1 MNLSNDDE
9 DNDKNYDLLSVFS
22 LPDSVYVPCI
32 YSLNNAAKWVLLL
45 SPFYKQGNQG
55 RLSNWYKDIEL
66 LNGRA
71 NIKTQVSSS
80 RTHAPNVYVLLLLGH
95 TDNGS
100 LAQPTTSNSTL
111 FHSGFYSEQHSRYP
125 STGKNE
131 TLGTRSSL
139 QVSQEKKN
147 RISFNLTP
155 LKKKNLHLKPYLC
168 SWKSQTPTIVSTD

>member
-1 MNLSNDDE
+1 MILSNDDE

-80 RTHAPNVYVLLLLGH
+80 RTHAPKFYVLLLLRH

-100 LAQPTTSNSTL
+100 LAQPTTS
-111 FHSGFYSEQHSRYP
+111 
-125 STGKNE
+125 
-131 TLGTRSSL
+131 
-139 QVSQEKKN
+139 
-147 RISFNLTP
+147 
-155 LKKKNLHLKPYLC
+155 
-168 SWKSQTPTIVSTD
+168 